1 MLIRI
6 ALFLLATA
14 LALPA
19 GHAGWAALKSGA
31 FIAEFLTNGEFPL
44 LTRLTF
50 RPLQS
55 SLILS
60 TPLRPVRADLYRP
73 ARLFL
78 VPGLVL
84 IHGLAPQGKNDPALQ
99 RAARLLSRAGM
110 MVLVPTIDGLTTLRL
125 RQENTE
131 SVVAAVERLRIS
143 PGVKPQRL
151 SLLGVS
157 VGGGVALLAAA
168 DPRVSHDVR
177 QVVTLGGYASIREL
191 LRYFL
196 TGAYGYRGINGYS
209 SPQPEA
215 ARHFL
220 LQNLDLLKSQADRE
234 TLSRLFE
241 SRSGEPEAL
250 GAEGRAVF
258 RLLNNRDPAQVDAL
272 INALP
277 ENLQTLIDNLSPL
290 TALPQLRARLLL
302 LHSVT
307 DPAIP
312 FTESLRLAD
321 AARNRVPTKLLL
333 LRLLTHVEPGG
344 QGPDWRDSV
353 RELATLWSVLYQLL
367 HD

>member
-1 MLIRI
+1 MVIRAGLLII
-6 ALFLLATA
+6 AIA

-19 GHAGWAALKSGA
+19 CHAGWAALKSGA
-31 FIAEFLTNGEFPL
+31 FLAEFLTNGDFPL

-50 RPLQS
+50 RPIQT
-55 SLILS
+55 SLLLS
-60 TPLRPVRADLYRP
+60 APLRPVRADLYRP
-73 ARLFL
+73 ARFFS

-84 IHGLAPQGKNDPALQ
+84 VHGLAPQGKKDPSLQ

-110 MVLVPTIDGLTTLRL
+110 IVMVPTIEGLTTLRL
-125 RQENTE
+125 RPEDKE
-131 SVVAAVERLRIS
+131 GVVAAVEQLRIS
-143 PGVKPQRL
+143 RGVDPQRL

-168 DPRVSHDVR
+168 DPRISHGVR
-177 QVVTLGGYASIREL
+177 QVVTLGGYASTREL

-196 TGAYGYRGINGYS
+196 TGAYSYGRVNGLG

-220 LQNLDLLKSQADRE
+220 LTNLDLLESQADRR

-241 SRSGEPEAL
+241 SGGGSTEAL
-250 GAEGRAVF
+250 GAEGQAVY
-258 RLLNNRDPAQVDAL
+258 RLLINRDPLQVDAL

-277 ENLQTLIDNLSPL
+277 EDLQGLIDNLSPL
-290 TALPQLRARLLL
+290 AVLPQLRARLLL

-321 AARNRVPTKLLL
+321 AARNHVLIKLVL
-333 LRLLTHVEPGG
+333 LRLLTHVEPGE
-344 QGPDWRDSV
+344 QGPGWRSSLG
-353 RELATLWSVLYQLL
+353 ELATLWSVLYQLL
-367 HD
+367 H